1 MNDRDAIQTRIEA
14 RLKQF
19 GETINTIRLKAE
31 QQQDLL
37 GQRVAEPLAAIE
49 KRRDQVREQIDAMK
63 DMNDDDWNTAK
74 GSIDSY
80 FDDIDDGLHKA
91 LAHFR

>member
-37 GQRVAEPLAAIE
+37 GQRVEEPLAAIE

>member
-37 GQRVAEPLAAIE
+37 GQRVEEPLAAIE

-63 DMNDDDWNTAK
+63 DMNDDDWNAAK

-80 FDDIDDGLHKA
+80 FDDIDDGLRKA

>member
-1 MNDRDAIQTRIEA
+1 MNYRDAIQTRIEA

-37 GQRVAEPLAAIE
+37 GQRVEEPLAAIE

>member
-1 MNDRDAIQTRIEA
+1 
-14 RLKQF
+14 
-19 GETINTIRLKAE
+19 
-31 QQQDLL
+31 
-37 GQRVAEPLAAIE
+37 
-49 KRRDQVREQIDAMK
+49 
-63 DMNDDDWNTAK
+63 MNDDDWNTAK

>member
-19 GETINTIRLKAE
+19 GETINTIRLKAN

-37 GQRVAEPLAAIE
+37 GQRVEEPLAAIE